1 LHGTDGKTTKTKTPI
16 MPPDEERFV
25 AFYSLV
31 QWTQPVVTQSA
42 RVSEA
47 RDRLLSSLSVG
58 PSSTL
63 KQRLEA
69 AQQRI
74 QASQAW
80 HTACHF
86 FAIAA
91 LKLLDCRD
99 WVLTFGLC
107 ASVDFG
113 EVDRFS
119 AQDIRDLRNMREHVR
134 DYFAG
139 AGDAQDRWTVV
150 TPEYQADAGS
160 VVGTMIGG
168 RLDWVAFGAGAER
181 LLQRLLAEPIPYPP
195 QKSRPPSPPIDAPR
209 VSALHRV
216 LPFPG
221 TLWGG
226 AGIRPKAA
234 ITGDCVLTIARGPL
248 YLC

>member
-1 LHGTDGKTTKTKTPI
+1 MAKRPKTKTPI
-16 MPPDEERFV
+16 MAPDDERFV

-31 QWTQPVVTQSA
+31 QWTQAVVTQSA
-42 RVSEA
+42 RVSAA
-47 RDRLLSSLSVG
+47 RDHLLSSLSLG

-80 HTACHF
+80 HTECHF

-99 WVLTFGLC
+99 WILTFGLC

-113 EVDRFS
+113 GVDQFP

-139 AGDAQDRWTVV
+139 AGNAQDRWTVV
-150 TPEYQADAGS
+150 SPEYQADAGS

-168 RLDWVAFGAGAER
+168 RLDWVAFGAAAER
-181 LLQRLLAEPIPYPP
+181 LLPQLLAEPIPYPP
-195 QKSRPPSPPIDAPR
+195 R
-209 VSALHRV
+209 
-216 LPFPG
+216 
-221 TLWGG
+221 T
-226 AGIRPKAA
+226 
-234 ITGDCVLTIARGPL
+234 
-248 YLC
+248 